1 MPAVEKLSDSEV
13 AAAIASLPGW
23 RVASGALHR
32 ELVFGDF
39 AQAFAFM
46 TRVAALA
53 EERDHHPDWSNVYD
67 RVTIDLRT
75 HVAGGI
81 TQKDFEL
88 AAAIDGVLASE

>member
-1 MPAVEKLSDSEV
+1 MPFVEKLSDTEV
-13 AAAIASLPGW
+13 AAALAGLAGW
-23 RVASGALHR
+23 QVVNGALHR

-75 HVAGGI
+75 HAADGI
-81 TQKDFEL
+81 THKDFEL
-88 AAAIDGVLASE
+88 ARAIEGVLAPA